1 MPDHSIIRTDS
12 KEAWN
17 EAVKLIKGFGICGL
31 GIDTTGPDPLSCE
44 IRLAYLT
51 LPDGRV
57 YIADIFG
64 LGNETLDDLAALIGD
79 CQIKKVIHDAKP
91 LLAILQASQKRRLKA
106 KNIFD
111 IMLASRICWAGYYYL
126 IPSNSPK
133 NPWKKKSP
141 DHELEALAERH
152 LGFNLKKNDSLN
164 DEYLKD
170 PMPVKIELA
179 TKKALALLPLY
190 AILQDLIVKNDLGR
204 VAELEFR
211 TISPVVEMELCGINL
226 DVDSAKSLI
235 SEKEDELVEAIFG
248 LQGEAKRNGFIP
260 LRHEGKNQ
268 SEYLDPDRQED
279 IKSYLRSQGF
289 SITSTR
295 ADVLKEVAARGNE
308 FANWL
313 LIYRRLSHQLA
324 FLENWLQQINP
335 VDGRIHPTYFQ
346 LQASTGRL
354 TSRKPNAQQM
364 PKRGE
369 DALAIRKIF
378 KAPSRKKLVKVD
390 FACIEM
396 RIMAYLSRDETMIKA
411 FREGVDLHRLT
422 ASKISGQPIEQITE
436 EQRRAAKIINFLL
449 IYGGSAETLQLRAL
463 LDYGIFMSLEE
474 AENARKMY
482 FEVYSGVR
490 EWQEEQV
497 LGMSYT
503 HEHFFHD
510 CVQGTFSLPLTCTF
524 TALGRRRAWPRF
536 GTGIRATKFQVF
548 NTPCQG
554 TGADLIKMVMCEVY
568 DRLNSEDARI
578 IGSIHDEL
586 LLEVPEEQAEMYAK
600 MLSEIMNRIGS
611 DLLYPVPVTS
621 EAEIL
626 SSWGG

>member
-1 MPDHSIIRTDS
+1 LPDHSIIRIES

-17 EAVKLIKGFGICGL
+17 EAVNDIKGFGICGL
-31 GIDTTGPDPLSCE
+31 GIDTTGSDPLSCE

-57 YIADIFG
+57 YVRDVFG
-64 LGNETLDDLAALIGD
+64 LGNETLDDLAALIED
-79 CQIKKVIHDAKP
+79 CQIKKVNNDAKP
-91 LLAILQASQKRRLKA
+91 LLACLRASQKRRLKA

-126 IPSNSPK
+126 VPSNSPK

-152 LGFNLKKNDSLN
+152 LGINLKLSCQSENQ
-164 DEYLKD
+164 EEQ
-170 PMPVKIELA
+170 ELTPA
-179 TKKALALLPLY
+179 QIDLVAKKAQMLLPIY
-190 AILQDLIVKNDLGR
+190 TIFKELIAKNDLGR

-226 DVDSAKSLI
+226 DVDAANALI
-235 SEKEDELVEAIFG
+235 FEKEEELVEAIFG
-248 LQGEAKRNGFIP
+248 LQGEAKRNGFVP

-289 SITSTR
+289 NIASTR
-295 ADVLKEVAARGNE
+295 ADVLKELASSGNE
-308 FANWL
+308 FADWL

-324 FLENWLQQINP
+324 FLENWLQQINS

-378 KAPSRKKLVKVD
+378 KAPLGKKLVKVD

-396 RIMAYLSRDETMIKA
+396 RIMAYLSGDETMIKA
-411 FREGVDLHRLT
+411 FQDGVDLHRLT
-422 ASKISGQPIEQITE
+422 ASKIAGQPIEQISE
-436 EQRRAAKIINFLL
+436 DQRRAAKIINFLL

-463 LDYGIFMSLEE
+463 LDYGIYMSLEE
-474 AENARKMY
+474 AENSREKY

-490 EWQEEQV
+490 EWQEEQIM
-497 LGMSYT
+497 GMSYT
-503 HEHFFHD
+503 HEHYFHN
-510 CVQGTFSLPLTCTF
+510 CVQGIFSLPLTCTF

-536 GTGIRATKFQVF
+536 GTGIKATKFQVF

-568 DRLNSEDARI
+568 DHLNSEDARI

-586 LLEVPEEQAEMYAK
+586 LLEVPEEKAEMYAK

-611 DLLYPVPVTS
+611 ELLYPVPVIS

>member
-1 MPDHSIIRTDS
+1 MLKPS
-12 KEAWN
+12 
-17 EAVKLIKGFGICGL
+17 
-31 GIDTTGPDPLSCE
+31 
-44 IRLAYLT
+44 LAYL
-51 LPDGRV
+51 R
-57 YIADIFG
+57 
-64 LGNETLDDLAALIGD
+64 
-79 CQIKKVIHDAKP
+79 
-91 LLAILQASQKRRLKA
+91 ASQKRRLKA

-111 IMLASRICWAGYYYL
+111 IMLTSRICWAGYCYL
-126 IPSNSPK
+126 VPSNSPK

-152 LGFNLKKNDSLN
+152 LGINLKLSCQSENQEDQELT
-164 DEYLKD
+164 
-170 PMPVKIELA
+170 PAQIELVA
-179 TKKALALLPLY
+179 KKAQVLLPLY
-190 AILQDLIVKNDLGR
+190 AIFKELIAKNDLER

-226 DVDSAKSLI
+226 DVDAANALI
-235 SEKEDELVEAIFG
+235 FEKEEELLEAIFG

-260 LRHEGKNQ
+260 IRHEGKNQ

-289 SITSTR
+289 NVASTR
-295 ADVLKEVAARGNE
+295 ADVLKELASSGNE

-324 FLENWLQQINP
+324 FLENWLQQINS

-369 DALAIRKIF
+369 DASAIRKIF
-378 KAPSRKKLVKVD
+378 KAPFRKKLVKVD

-396 RIMAYLSRDETMIKA
+396 RIMAYLSGDETMIKA
-411 FREGVDLHRLT
+411 IQEGQDLHRLT
-422 ASKISGQPIEQITE
+422 ASKIAGQPIQQITE
-436 EQRRAAKIINFLL
+436 DQRRAAKIINFLL
-449 IYGGSAETLQLRAL
+449 IYGGSAETLQLRAF

-474 AENARKMY
+474 AEDARKRY
-482 FEVYSGVR
+482 FEVYSGVK

-503 HEHFFHD
+503 HEHYFHD

-536 GTGIRATKFQVF
+536 GTGIKATKFQVF

-611 DLLYPVPVTS
+611 ELLYPVPVTS